1 MANNNKQQSEINLL
15 KASFCRQ
22 HFPDLMQFLRKFDI
36 SSTFNEKGEEE
47 NFKDDLSMHFL
58 IQAYDNRNET
68 IPQRNTKQNET
79 EEAYNKRVEES
90 HAEYLKINR
99 ELKSNCKWCFPN
111 IKETDVILA
120 INEYFE
126 IISTR
131 EDLIELTKV
140 LIKNINDKDNIKENL
155 KQILTHQE
163 DDNNQYQIEDNT
175 TLTLLQYFGIK
186 TPNTNLGKQRD
197 DFARFILHSTGLAT
211 LGNDYN
217 PSKKTFP
224 EKHCE
229 YNPQVRFIQA
239 FELLACVRNWYGHE
253 FVFSKLSPDSIV
265 TLCRFIIFTH
275 IGVTYI
281 CRNLWNDENIAS
293 KLTER
298 GNIRPKNFLL
308 EDITFEVNIKGINRT
323 DIISE
328 CDLEGASSD
337 DICNT
342 PSNSVTF
349 HVAAKMY
356 QLFKIKFKCN
366 NDSYKVLGKLNY
378 YSWEPIL
385 NIVVKPPKDVS
396 YIFKGL
402 ANDNDLEEYLG
413 KLFGKYME
421 IYTDPKATNEQKE
434 QNEEILKKIGDLE
447 TQFLKLQGI
456 IEHENEKAITEM
468 KETIRQKLFNISE
481 NQDEILKKLD
491 EIQDTITGTRDI
503 VTNTG
508 EKIDE
513 EIRKREEERKKR
525 EKNRKKL
532 FKNLIV
538 TFFFL
543 LACIVSFCSFSDN
556 ISTNLLWLKCRIWYF
571 IAALIIT
578 GVVSWLL
585 WKLRKGIGEKT
596 KWDYGIVGVAALILF
611 GSPFLFKYQNPSSL
625 AVNYDFAAN
634 NNEQNQVVAS
644 FLEERLKSIED
655 HSVMTKLLSYYLLYN
670 NNSEKVNML
679 WSKIGGDANRYPEV
693 VMKAA
698 ELFLEVGDYTRV
710 KNALT
715 ICPQQYRDS
724 SVVAMRLNGIMI
736 AGGYGVNKD
745 LMKGVELLDSAS
757 GKGDLEAT
765 YWLGHIASSIDF
777 QEWKETDNQMNT
789 NMRYNILLAIRQ
801 LREACELPKAAIEL
815 GNLYA
820 DLNMNDSAEYY
831 YLKVLSKD
839 KNCLE
844 ANYQLGRLY
853 DKIGKEDPTYMQ
865 KAIANNYAPALLYL
879 AERDSDHISAIE
891 LYKIFDDSV
900 KVRRYDKK
908 YREDYRYIR
917 PIVFE
922 YIAENKL
929 ASKPQNYNGLDSAL
943 NYLQKTRAEGKFN
956 MDFVKGIEASTS
968 TDSLIKQSCWDWF
981 RKSADKGC
989 LYAKMMCFFKEINE
1003 MGQISP
1009 QGKQVPINVETLDLM
1024 MDSLEIIGNDIPFAN
1039 VLVSVLYRT
1048 KISQALNLSEIYAH
1062 KALIRGHLGGVIAL
1076 SNNANSYFG
1085 FIKKIIPFQ
1094 TPESR
1099 EPVVFNDITKAD
1111 LHIAKG
1117 YWIST
1122 QLALRYLPVPE
1133 NKMGYITLGYDLTR
1147 IIDYAYRTEDS
1158 EESEESFRFW
1168 CDMAIA
1174 NHDYLNECNLL
1185 MPLVRKLYQK
1195 GWLNNIDASY
1205 TKRLIDAATM
1215 DMSKKPKKGYREF
1228 LTTVTKL
1235 YERIIGRYN
1244 HPNDSSS
1251 INFISEIRFA
1261 GWPAFHGK
1269 YFEQD
1274 LLKECSDCFSPYFLR
1289 EFKTRLKNLPK
1300 EQIKDFFGDDIY
1312 Q

>member
-36 SSTFNEKGEEE
+36 SSTFNEKEEEE

-111 IKETDVILA
+111 IIETDVILA

-525 EKNRKKL
+525 EEERKKREKNRKKL

-585 WKLRKGIGEKT
+585 WKLRKGIGEKP
-596 KWDYGIVGVAALILF
+596 KWDYGIVGVAALMLF
-611 GSPFLFKYQNPSSL
+611 GSPFLFRYQSNKSLVEEYDFLGQDSICNRKVALYLEEQIPGDEEAIRSKLALYYTDIVGDLGKASQISSPLLNVDKYKEGSLAAMYVLYRQGEISSFQDYVELYGERYGEEDPAYCDLKGVMLLDTLYDERDVHKGMDYLLKAYEAGSMTACYNLGYLLSTDQSTMENEKLGKRAQNSHYDIPKAVRYLREASAFLPEASIQLADIYSDLQMKDSALFYYQKAIDDANNGMIRINGLYKLGIFLNKNGIKNDAVLSAQTMKYPPAFIFPAVAMDEDKNLINKSHSVYDYFLMLFKNKAHKKAIKRFEEIQRKESSL
-625 AVNYDFAAN
+625 TLDEMGLYQYIPPVVFDYVYIGEREKALATLQKYRKEAHFDMTFIYSVEKLLGTATVPKDSIKAMQLMHESAAKGCVYSEMYCIFKDMVRDFANISLLKNAASRLHEISN
-634 NNEQNQVVAS
+634 IIPFAHVLESILLMESGNIEEGERAIHMAMWKKHPAGAFAFEFLPNKYHIDKLNKSKNADDSTLFVSRKLMEMSLRSTWSYKDNILVNVCYLDWLQHKRDKKNYKENFIFWSEVAIVS
-644 FLEERLKSIED
+644 GSLSSQL
-655 HSVMTKLLSYYLLYN
+655 KLLSIYEEMIKN
-670 NNSEKVNML
+670 
-679 WSKIGGDANRYPEV
+679 GDV
-693 VMKAA
+693 
-698 ELFLEVGDYTRV
+698 
-710 KNALT
+710 
-715 ICPQQYRDS
+715 
-724 SVVAMRLNGIMI
+724 
-736 AGGYGVNKD
+736 
-745 LMKGVELLDSAS
+745 
-757 GKGDLEAT
+757 
-765 YWLGHIASSIDF
+765 
-777 QEWKETDNQMNT
+777 
-789 NMRYNILLAIRQ
+789 
-801 LREACELPKAAIEL
+801 
-815 GNLYA
+815 
-820 DLNMNDSAEYY
+820 
-831 YLKVLSKD
+831 D
-839 KNCLE
+839 KNE
-844 ANYQLGRLY
+844 
-853 DKIGKEDPTYMQ
+853 
-865 KAIANNYAPALLYL
+865 
-879 AERDSDHISAIE
+879 
-891 LYKIFDDSV
+891 
-900 KVRRYDKK
+900 
-908 YREDYRYIR
+908 
-917 PIVFE
+917 
-922 YIAENKL
+922 
-929 ASKPQNYNGLDSAL
+929 
-943 NYLQKTRAEGKFN
+943 
-956 MDFVKGIEASTS
+956 
-968 TDSLIKQSCWDWF
+968 
-981 RKSADKGC
+981 
-989 LYAKMMCFFKEINE
+989 
-1003 MGQISP
+1003 
-1009 QGKQVPINVETLDLM
+1009 
-1024 MDSLEIIGNDIPFAN
+1024 
-1039 VLVSVLYRT
+1039 
-1048 KISQALNLSEIYAH
+1048 
-1062 KALIRGHLGGVIAL
+1062 
-1076 SNNANSYFG
+1076 
-1085 FIKKIIPFQ
+1085 
-1094 TPESR
+1094 
-1099 EPVVFNDITKAD
+1099 
-1111 LHIAKG
+1111 
-1117 YWIST
+1117 
-1122 QLALRYLPVPE
+1122 
-1133 NKMGYITLGYDLTR
+1133 R
-1147 IIDYAYRTEDS
+1147 IIDNLIRSVLSNVMNGKFDNNTNTKCNNYLAWFLKNDSLVSPTYAQEL
-1158 EESEESFRFW
+1158 FRFYGTTELLQSYEKAERNKRAKLPIVISLM
-1168 CDMAIA
+1168 DLHTID
-1174 NHDYLNECNLL
+1174 DYSILSEF
-1185 MPLVRKLYQK
+1185 
-1195 GWLNNIDASY
+1195 SY
-1205 TKRLIDAATM
+1205 
-1215 DMSKKPKKGYREF
+1215 
-1228 LTTVTKL
+1228 
-1235 YERIIGRYN
+1235 
-1244 HPNDSSS
+1244 
-1251 INFISEIRFA
+1251 FA
-1261 GWPAFHGK
+1261 GP
-1269 YFEQD
+1269 YSFEIAGNGGGITLFYRPD
-1274 LLKECSDCFSPYFLR
+1274 NR
-1289 EFKTRLKNLPK
+1289 
-1300 EQIKDFFGDDIY
+1300 
-1312 Q
+1312 